1 MMYTFDDSVPPGE
14 GSLMGI
20 STCLNK
26 IESEKVHIYQTGKHT
41 NVDERHT
48 LIYDMTPDSYV
59 KVAYALQDTRGEG
72 FKNRT
77 TDSAS
82 IDLENLRKKFPPLD
96 GIF

>member
-1 MMYTFDDSVPPGE
+1 
-14 GSLMGI
+14 
-20 STCLNK
+20 
-26 IESEKVHIYQTGKHT
+26 
-41 NVDERHT
+41 
-48 LIYDMTPDSYV
+48 MTPDSYV